1 MSVTKIQKRN
11 GEIVDFDSGKIK
23 SAIFA
28 AAKSVGGKDEMVAQ
42 KLTKAVMD
50 IVNETHAASI
60 PSVEDIQDIVEKV
73 LIEEGHART
82 AKAFI
87 LYRKKHEEIREV
99 RNLFMDA
106 EQMVEEYV
114 NLEDWRV
121 NENANMG
128 FSLQGLN
135 NHIVES
141 ITTKYWLHKI
151 YRKELRDTHIRGDLH
166 IHDLGLLAPYC
177 CGWDLESF
185 LRYGFKGAKGKIE
198 SKPPKHFES
207 ALGQLVNLLYTLQGE
222 SAGAQAVSSIDT
234 YLAPFIYY
242 DELDYNQVKKAIQ
255 RFVFNLN
262 VPTRVGFQTPFTNIT
277 LDIAP
282 HQLLKNQAVIIGG
295 KSMDKT
301 YKEFQKEM
309 DMFNKAFCE
318 VMMEGDGAGRAFSF
332 PIPTVNITNDFPWDT
347 EVVNHVMEMTR
358 KFGTPYFANFMNS
371 DLSLEDIRSMCP
383 LASDTKVLVKSKQNG
398 VRVSTII
405 DIVNNINMKGTEYEV
420 WTPEGWKAARPIKVP
435 MTDVYQITL
444 SNGATVKMGGNHLQ
458 PIMNGEVFSARDL
471 KEGMWLPFNKNPFG
485 TELGDEDLGFV
496 IGAYLG
502 DGSSNEKA
510 VIYSLDSD
518 AKDNGTEMRLRDFW
532 SKRLGFHVV
541 VTLSDAN
548 VRFVRVNGNPMDIIS
563 RYVKGKDALT
573 KALTR
578 HTFNSSIEFKKGL
591 IEGLRSTD
599 GSRSRK
605 RLYTSSEG
613 LREDLASIFASM
625 GQKYTINYIDE
636 REGRLGTNPNYRIDY
651 PERTNYGEYFK
662 EDEDFHFF
670 KITKIEPISLQGE
683 SLYCF
688 EVDTKD
694 HLFMLAN
701 GLITHNC
708 RLRLD
713 NRELRKRG
721 GGLFG
726 ANPLTGSINV
736 VTLNMARIGYV
747 SKTVEEFKR
756 RVRGLMEI
764 AKEICENKRHVL
776 EQYMDAGLYPYSRH
790 YLQGVKDATDE
801 YFKNHFSTIGLNGM
815 NEACVNLL
823 GVDITTEE
831 GNEFAV
837 EIMEFMNRVIQIF
850 QEETGS
856 LWNLEASPAEGA
868 SYRFA
873 RLDKKMYPNIFTQGK
888 DEPYYTNST
897 QLPVGYTRDIFEA
910 LEKQEKLQSLYTG
923 GTVLHGFIGEEI
935 ESIETC
941 KMLIKRVFENSSL
954 PYLTITPTFSICAE
968 HGYIAGE
975 HFNCPHCGREAE
987 VWTRVVG
994 FHRPVQSWNR
1004 GKQEE
1009 FKDREEFS
1017 CEESLKLNEDNII
1030 EYQEEKI
1037 S

>member
-23 SAIFA
+23 NAIFA
-28 AAKSVGGKDEMVAQ
+28 AAKSVGGKDEMAAQ

-151 YRKELRDTHIRGDLH
+151 YRKELRDAHIRGDLH

-371 DLSLEDIRSMCP
+371 DLSPEDIRSMC
-383 LASDTKVLVKSKQNG
+383 
-398 VRVSTII
+398 
-405 DIVNNINMKGTEYEV
+405 
-420 WTPEGWKAARPIKVP
+420 
-435 MTDVYQITL
+435 
-444 SNGATVKMGGNHLQ
+444 
-458 PIMNGEVFSARDL
+458 
-471 KEGMWLPFNKNPFG
+471 
-485 TELGDEDLGFV
+485 
-496 IGAYLG
+496 
-502 DGSSNEKA
+502 
-510 VIYSLDSD
+510 
-518 AKDNGTEMRLRDFW
+518 
-532 SKRLGFHVV
+532 
-541 VTLSDAN
+541 
-548 VRFVRVNGNPMDIIS
+548 
-563 RYVKGKDALT
+563 
-573 KALTR
+573 
-578 HTFNSSIEFKKGL
+578 
-591 IEGLRSTD
+591 
-599 GSRSRK
+599 
-605 RLYTSSEG
+605 
-613 LREDLASIFASM
+613 
-625 GQKYTINYIDE
+625 
-636 REGRLGTNPNYRIDY
+636 
-651 PERTNYGEYFK
+651 
-662 EDEDFHFF
+662 
-670 KITKIEPISLQGE
+670 
-683 SLYCF
+683 
-688 EVDTKD
+688 
-694 HLFMLAN
+694 
-701 GLITHNC
+701 C

-756 RVRGLMEI
+756 RVRELMEI

-897 QLPVGYTRDIFEA
+897 QLPVDYTRDIFEA

-968 HGYIAGE
+968 HGYISGE
-975 HFNCPHCGREAE
+975 HFNCPHCDREAE